1 MDNSQIA
8 PPIEPEENKTVDSYL
23 SFYLNDETRAL
34 LLMKYAQ
41 EIIVV
46 PQSRLT
52 PMPNMP
58 ECVLGLLNRRSR
70 VLWVVNL
77 AQLLHL
83 PAPDSIAQQYQIVI
97 MQVEQV
103 KLGLVVQS
111 VKGVTHFSS
120 KSNQEPTELLSY
132 LAPYANGCMTQGDE
146 NLIVLE
152 AKEIAYSPNL
162 KPISCLEQAR
172 I

>member
-1 MDNSQIA
+1 MDNSQVS
-8 PPIEPEENKTVDSYL
+8 PPIELEENQRVDSSYL
-23 SFYLNDETRAL
+23 GFYLNDDTQAL

-77 AQLLHL
+77 AQLLNL
-83 PAPDSIAQQYQIVI
+83 PAPNLIAQQYQIVI
-97 MQVEQV
+97 MHIDQV

-111 VKGVTHFSS
+111 VKGVTHLSS
-120 KSNQEPTELLSY
+120 KSHQELIESLSY
-132 LAPYANGCMTQGDE
+132 LAPYASGCITQKDE
-146 NLIVLE
+146 TLIILE
-152 AKEIAYSPNL
+152 AKEIACSPNL
-162 KPISCLEQAR
+162 RFNLT
-172 I
+172 